1 MKYFQGRANI
11 EKLGETDKMVA
22 RSLLEK
28 LKITSKLLQVKTDK
42 IGKLVK
48 IFEFFR
54 KKFQVLIKYVI
65 QQQIL

>member
-1 MKYFQGRANI
+1 MI
-11 EKLGETDKMVA
+11 A

-48 IFEFFR
+48 IFEFCR